1 VPRKWP
7 SARLL
12 PGKHTLLCNPLWE
25 GDGIGLQKHPLS
37 ASDVSVAC
45 ASVSCR
51 EASNVEGVQQWPFR
65 AVGDALEVIPRTL
78 AQNCG
83 ANVVRALTTLRV
95 GALGA
100 SYH

>member
-1 VPRKWP
+1 MGSDFKSTRSRHLTSAWPVP
-7 SARLL
+7 
-12 PGKHTLLCNPLWE
+12 LC
-25 GDGIGLQKHPLS
+25 
-37 ASDVSVAC
+37 V
-45 ASVSCR
+45 CR

-95 GALGA
+95 GPLGA
-100 SYH
+100 SYHENKSYQGAPTKQKEGHVD